1 MVGNYCCES
10 VWHGRTVCVPP
21 DLPFVYDSSTV
32 QQQQQQYNRC
42 TLYFVLLYNCC
53 CILLCAHSEAPAHPD
68 AFARAST
75 STVRA
80 AGERRFSLVCT
91 HAHIPTARSGAE
103 TAQGGAPAIP
113 TLIGSDKNRHTYN
126 ADNNSNNQAAPGM
139 AVLRCTYIARPPSL
153 ARRRSYWLYTAVP
166 ELIHILYRRICTW
179 YTTTVGAGVF
189 AVYIHRSPSVARP
202 PSLPRRRS
210 CLLCTAAVVPAGINC
225 CNVPGR

>member
-1 MVGNYCCES
+1 MQKHRLTETLS
-10 VWHGRTVCVPP
+10 LVP
-21 DLPFVYDSSTV
+21 
-32 QQQQQQYNRC
+32 RR
-42 TLYFVLLYNCC
+42 
-53 CILLCAHSEAPAHPD
+53 
-68 AFARAST
+68 AR
-75 STVRA
+75 VRA
-80 AGERRFSLVCT
+80 AGERRFPLVCT
-91 HAHIPTARSGAE
+91 HTHVPTARPGAE
-103 TAQGGAPAIP
+103 TTQGGAPAIP

-202 PSLPRRRS
+202 PSLARRRS
-210 CLLCTAAVVPAGINC
+210 CWFYAAVAPGTTCGNNSR
-225 CNVPGR
+225 NVPGITAPVTY